1 MTAIWY
7 ILSVF
12 GFLATLFSTD
22 FYLLAD
28 DVFMFATG
36 MSLFYSWQTYEDD
49 VYWARQVLV
58 EILVL
63 PATLKR
69 LAAEKKRLRSE
80 GKTVSPPK
88 AKNKK

>member
-7 ILSVF
+7 ILSCF

-36 MSLFYSWQTYEDD
+36 MSLFYSW
-49 VYWARQVLV
+49 
-58 EILVL
+58 
-63 PATLKR
+63 
-69 LAAEKKRLRSE
+69 
-80 GKTVSPPK
+80 
-88 AKNKK
+88 